1 MAIETPITIGQ
12 ICDAIAAVV
21 ATSPGIQDV
30 QSYNQITEG
39 MQDNMVAQVYP
50 ESAEVSWQSDT
61 DTITF
66 CGGVQAMNMIVRVD
80 LIGDE
85 RAHVGQNWGDVI
97 DVASALHDTLAA
109 EGNCTDGRCPHF
121 GLNGIQSFRFTWQ
134 RVLFTYATAL
144 HVGVRFELEIRVF

>member
-1 MAIETPITIGQ
+1 MAITGSITIGQ

-21 ATSPGIQDV
+21 ATSSGINRV

-39 MQDNMVAQVYP
+39 MQDHPTAQIYP
-50 ESAEVSWQSDT
+50 ESAEVSWRSDT
-61 DTITF
+61 DTLSF

-85 RAHVGQNWGDVI
+85 RAHAGQNWGTII
-97 DVASALHDTLAA
+97 DVASALHDTLVA

-121 GLNGIQSFRFTWQ
+121 GLDGIQSFRFTWQ
-134 RVLFTYATAL
+134 RVLFTYATVL
-144 HVGVRFELEIRVF
+144 HVGMRFELQIRVF